1 MRLRHLQEFS
11 IERGHTARMREGTKE
26 PRPVAVFYVRDL
38 VVEKA
43 SPGIPDEGSHLLKI
57 ARSILNTTFT
67 QIINLSIG

>member
-43 SPGIPDEGSHLLKI
+43 SPGIPDEGKL
-57 ARSILNTTFT
+57 
-67 QIINLSIG
+67 QDQY